1 MLKKIKK
8 YSHYINSII
17 ALLCFIIF
25 MFVPIGGYKG
35 NNENVYKANGISL
48 TFGMNEG
55 NYVIYNFDIF
65 GIILMVLF
73 LSCIILPFLM
83 KKYGKWLIIVT
94 AILMIITSII
104 FFIFPL
110 TVQHASSYVKEMF
123 IGLPFNYIGA
133 SLILLNG
140 LYIVLF
146 DLIKKEK

>member
-17 ALLCFIIF
+17 ALLCFIFF

-35 NNENVYKANGISL
+35 NNEIVYKASGLSL

-55 NYVIYNFDIF
+55 NYVIYNFNII
-65 GIILMVLF
+65 GIILMFLF
-73 LSCIILPFLM
+73 LSCIILPGIM

-94 AILMIITSII
+94 AILMGITSIL
-104 FFIFPL
+104 FFVFPL
-110 TVQHASSYVKEMF
+110 TVQHASSYVKEIF

-133 SLILLNG
+133 SLTLLNG
-140 LYIVLF
+140 LYIVVF